1 MIAEVSKLQGE
12 GIAMR
17 YPSLLDRPDAD
28 EVGVAASGEVRIS
41 WRRYG
46 NGPQTV
52 LFVPTWNFVDSR
64 VLRHQVDGLRDEF
77 RVITYDARG
86 SGESD
91 HPASGYRFDDH
102 VADALSVLDA
112 TDTPVASVVA
122 ASLGTHVAVLL
133 AVAQPVR
140 VQRLVLVAPPMDVP
154 GTNAESEGKGEEGP
168 SGPSWRTEYERFV
181 PWFISNVFSEPGSER
196 TIEEVTAIGLGADHA
211 MLVQQGAELNWDNAP
226 GRLDAVRCP
235 TLVVHGTGD
244 QTLELN
250 AVKAVAA
257 AIPNATLRLLDGLGH
272 RPDIRRPD
280 LVNPILVEFLRS
292 GPGDTA

>member
-1 MIAEVSKLQGE
+1 
-12 GIAMR
+12 MR
-17 YPSLLDRPDAD
+17 YPSLLDRPEAD
-28 EVGVAASGEVRIS
+28 EIGVATIGGVQIR

-46 NGPQTV
+46 DGSQTI

-64 VLRHQVDGLRDEF
+64 VLRHQVDGLRTKF

-91 HPASGYRFDDH
+91 HPRSGYRFDDH
-102 VADALSVLDA
+102 VADALAVLDA

-133 AVAQPVR
+133 AVAQPMR

-154 GTNAESEGKGEEGP
+154 NTKAASEGKDEAGP
-168 SGPSWRTEYERFV
+168 LGPSWRTEYERFV
-181 PWFISNVFSEPGSER
+181 PWFVSRVFSEPQSQT
-196 TIEEVTAIGLGADHA
+196 TIDEVVAIALEADHA
-211 MLVQQGAELNWDNAP
+211 MLLQQAKELDWDDAP
-226 GRLDAVRCP
+226 GRLQAVQCP

-244 QTLELN
+244 QTLELH
-250 AVKAVAA
+250 AVQAVAA
-257 AIPNATLRLLDGLGH
+257 AIPNANLRLLDGLGH

-280 LVNPILVEFLRS
+280 IVNPILVEFMGGGAADL
-292 GPGDTA
+292 A

>member
-1 MIAEVSKLQGE
+1 
-12 GIAMR
+12 MR
-17 YPSLLDRPDAD
+17 TPSLLDRPDAD
-28 EVGVAASGEVRIS
+28 EVGVATSGDVRIS

-91 HPASGYRFDDH
+91 HPALGYGFDDH

-112 TDTPVASVVA
+112 TDTSVASVVA

-133 AVAQPVR
+133 AVAQPTR
-140 VQRLVLVAPPMDVP
+140 VQRLVLVAPPIDVP
-154 GTNAESEGKGEEGP
+154 GTKVESEGQEEEGT
-168 SGPSWRTEYERFV
+168 SGPSWRTDYERFV
-181 PWFISNVFSEPGSER
+181 PWFISNVFPEPGSER
-196 TIEEVTAIGLGADHA
+196 TIDEVTAIALEADHA
-211 MLVQQGAELNWDNAP
+211 MLVQQSTELDWDDAP
-226 GRLDAVRCP
+226 GRLKAVQSP

-280 LVNPILVEFLRS
+280 IVNPILVEFLRS
-292 GPGDTA
+292 GAADPA

>member
-1 MIAEVSKLQGE
+1 
-12 GIAMR
+12 MR
-17 YPSLLDRPDAD
+17 APSLLNRPEPD
-28 EVGVAASGEVRIS
+28 EVGVATSGEVGIS

-91 HPASGYRFDDH
+91 HPTSGYRFDDH
-102 VADALSVLDA
+102 VADALSVLDS
-112 TDTPVASVVA
+112 TDTPFASVVG
-122 ASLGTHVAVLL
+122 ASFGTHVAVLL
-133 AVAQPVR
+133 AVAHPTR

-154 GTNAESEGKGEEGP
+154 GTKAESEGQEEEGP

-181 PWFISNVFSEPGSER
+181 PWFISSVFSEPQSQP
-196 TIEEVTAIGLGADHA
+196 TIDEVVAIALEADHA
-211 MLVQQGAELNWDNAP
+211 MLLQQAKELDWDDAP
-226 GRLDAVRCP
+226 GRLQAVQCP

-244 QTLELN
+244 QTLEPD

-280 LVNPILVEFLRS
+280 IVNPILVEFLRS
-292 GPGDTA
+292 GAADLA